1 MGLLDRFRQNRQAQ
15 DKAKDKSDA
24 AEKMVNEKTGGKYED
39 QVDAAQLQAEQRL
52 GMERERPDQ
61 Q

>member
-15 DKAKDKSDA
+15 DKAKDMSDA

-39 QVDAAQLQAEQRL
+39 QVDTAQRQAEQRL